1 MNDKEALLILEQLN
15 EYITKSV
22 ESKLKNVVR
31 TKTATVVSV
40 NNDATVTIKFPYE
53 DENKQLT
60 IPNKT
65 SDDISSED
73 EVIIVYWCSLSNAF
87 VMMRK

>member
-1 MNDKEALLILEQLN
+1 MNDKEAMLILEQLN
-15 EYITKSV
+15 DYITKSV
-22 ESKLKNVVR
+22 EAKLKNVIR

-40 NNDATVTIKFPYE
+40 NNDATVTVKFPF
-53 DENKQLT
+53 DNKQLT

-65 SDDISSED
+65 SDALAQNN
-73 EVIIVYWCSLSNAF
+73 EVIIGYWGSLSNAF

>member
-15 EYITKSV
+15 GYITKSI
-22 ESKLKNVVR
+22 EAKLKNVVR
-31 TKTATVVSV
+31 TTTATVVSV
-40 NNDATVTIKFPYE
+40 DTTAKTVTVKFPY
-53 DENKQLT
+53 DDKQLT

-65 SDDISSED
+65 SDTIASGN
-73 EVIIVYWCSLSNAF
+73 EVIVGYWGSLSNAF

>member
-73 EVIIVYWCSLSNAF
+73 EVIIGYWGSLSNAF